1 VTGAARGRWPK
12 TGPAAALLYAR
23 VACRPASM
31 NALTANRM
39 TSARTVTP
47 GQAATFRDEPGDARS
62 GVVAYERIFAGAG
75 GQSRIELIVLV
86 RDAQA
91 LPLMPN
97 SGRCVPVCLCADLY
111 TEPFSSCF
119 GFADLQNVDC
129 LGELTG
135 APGAAA
141 ELTEDLPGLELGIRP
156 FPG

>member
-1 VTGAARGRWPK
+1 
-12 TGPAAALLYAR
+12 

-111 TEPFSSCF
+111 TKGNNDFSSALPVVPKVCRSPNP
-119 GFADLQNVDC
+119 ARKA
-129 LGELTG
+129 LGMIATKCNG
-135 APGAAA
+135 VRG
-141 ELTEDLPGLELGIRP
+141 LPSEYLLAKLG
-156 FPG
+156 